1 MNLTRTTPRNLTI
14 AQAAE
19 ATGWSQRMLRYLEQA
34 GLVAAL
40 RTQGGHRSYGPR
52 QIERLQGLRELI
64 DEHEL
69 GITDIA
75 FELRMRTDADLAR
88 SVDDWFGALH
98 RIDPPPEASFYRR
111 LAIDEPAPVHYEV
124 GETVSP

>member
-19 ATGWSQRMLRYLEQA
+19 STGWSQRMLRYLEQA

-40 RTQGGHRSYGPR
+40 RTQGGHRTYGPR
-52 QIERLQGLRELI
+52 QIERLQRLRELI

-88 SVDDWFGALH
+88 AIDDWFGALH
-98 RIDPPPEASFYRR
+98 RVSPPPEASFYRR
-111 LAIDEPAPVHYEV
+111 LALDAPDANNYQSTPHV
-124 GETVSP
+124 